1 MKAAA
6 LFAVFL
12 CFLMFAG
19 TASARPETVEKDEMT
34 EGVDVMVGAPEALVI
49 PTWGFMI
56 VALVIG
62 VALGGVVARVR
73 L

>member
-1 MKAAA
+1 MRAAA

-19 TASARPETVEKDEMT
+19 TASARPETVEKDEMA
-34 EGVDVMVGAPEALVI
+34 EGVDVMVGAPEALMLPGWSFI
-49 PTWGFMI
+49 LL
-56 VALVIG
+56 ALV
-62 VALGGVVARVR
+62 GGVVVGGIIARVR